1 MDNLDNVLNCDA
13 LIRVINHAN
22 EILVLCSN
30 LQFTCFHI
38 RSCAS
43 LCITDEIFFFK
54 IPMTVSLMHL
64 YVCIC
69 MCICVYMYE
78 YYAFTCG
85 HQRYMKKI
93 LLRIYTIYNK

>member
-54 IPMTVSLMHL
+54 IPMTEFNAF
-64 YVCIC
+64 
-69 MCICVYMYE
+69 ICVYM
-78 YYAFTCG
+78 
-85 HQRYMKKI
+85 HVYMC
-93 LLRIYTIYNK
+93 LHV